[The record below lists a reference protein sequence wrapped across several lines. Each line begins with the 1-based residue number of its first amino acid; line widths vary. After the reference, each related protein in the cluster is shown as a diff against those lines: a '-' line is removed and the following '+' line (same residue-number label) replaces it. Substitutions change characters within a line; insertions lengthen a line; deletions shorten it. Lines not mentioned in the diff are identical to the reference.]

1 MSSSSSPD
9 PTTAIERLQDA
20 VTDGRAENIRY
31 RQNQLQSLHARL
43 REEAGSICAALA
55 KDAQSS
61 SAEVEAEYYLAMDA
75 VRHFYDS
82 LNFNEEHE
90 KEYAVTHGKD
100 NATRRL
106 GAGLVV
112 IRPTSHTRFYSIVTP
127 LAAAISA
134 GNCVIV
140 ELQDTLL
147 QVDSVLRKL
156 LPAALDVNTFYL
168 TKTITD
174 SSILETA
181 LLVDQTSASSSPS
194 SITTN
199 SLTNQLLS
207 STRSRT
213 VAIVD
218 RTADIQAAA
227 QAITNARFGF
237 GGTSP
242 YAPDLVLV
250 NEFVKQD
257 FFEACSKYATLAF
270 ARESSVAKKVSG
282 NQSEETRKAVKEAE
296 DRKQVSSFGSN
307 DFKLIDILDRST
319 PLMDMKISGR
329 YLPIATC
336 SGLVDAIFTQQFEN
350 PLLAGYF
357 FADPGSAKYLAHH
370 LPCHVSCLNQIPVQ
384 LLVGPAAPIA
394 HDADY
399 LYRYSKAMFSVARPQ
414 YVEPPPEAFVK
425 AAGLLAGD
433 GSKNKITPSAVRA
446 LAIQPLRPT
455 GQPKNEQLGFFEA
468 GFLTMA
474 SITLFGIL
482 PIVGYTT
489 WVTSRKAIELAL
501 RWRHT

>member
-1 MSSSSSPD
+1 MSSSSSD
-9 PTTAIERLQDA
+9 TTLAIERLQDA

-31 RQNQLQSLHARL
+31 RQNQLQSLHASL

-61 SAEVEAEYYLAMDA
+61 SAEVEAEYYLVMDA

-147 QVDSVLRKL
+147 QIDSVLRKL
-156 LPAALDVNTFYL
+156 LPAALDINTFYER
-168 TKTITD
+168 I
-174 SSILETA
+174 ILKHEPQSHKPA
-181 LLVDQTSASSSPS
+181 DLIHEHPHRRHRGQDGRHPGGGQGDHQRPV
-194 SITTN
+194 
-199 SLTNQLLS
+199 QLW
-207 STRSRT
+207 RH
-213 VAIVD
+213 
-218 RTADIQAAA
+218 
-227 QAITNARFGF
+227 F
-237 GGTSP
+237 P

-270 ARESSVAKKVSG
+270 AKESSAAKKVSG

-399 LYRYSKAMFSVARPQ
+399 LYRYSKEMFSVVRPQ
-414 YVEPPPEAFVK
+414 YVEPLPEAFAK

-433 GSKNKITPSAVRA
+433 SKNNKTAPSAV
-446 LAIQPLRPT
+446 QPLKPT

-474 SITLFGIL
+474 SITLFGFL

-489 WVTSRKAIELAL
+489 WITSRKAIELAL
-501 RWRHT
+501 RWKHQ

>member
-1 MSSSSSPD
+1 MPSSPD
-9 PTTAIERLQDA
+9 TIAIERLQDA
-20 VTDGRAENIRY
+20 VIDGRAENIRY
-31 RQNQLQSLHARL
+31 RQNQLQSLHASL
-43 REEAGSICAALA
+43 REEAGGICAALA

-82 LNFNEEHE
+82 LNFAEEHE

-140 ELQDTLL
+140 ELQDTIL
-147 QVDSVLRKL
+147 QLDSVLRKL
-156 LPAALDVNTFYL
+156 LPTSLDINTFCL

-181 LLVDQTSASSSPS
+181 LLVDQTSASSN
-194 SITTN
+194 TTS

-207 STRSRT
+207 STSTRT

-227 QAITNARFGF
+227 KAITNARFSF
-237 GGTSP
+237 GGTST

-270 ARESSVAKKVSG
+270 AKESAARKVSG
-282 NQSEETRKAVKEAE
+282 NQSEETRKAVKDAE

-370 LPCHVSCLNQIPVQ
+370 LPCHVSSLNQIPVQ

-399 LYRYSKAMFSVARPQ
+399 LYRYNKAMFSVARPQ
-414 YVEPPPEAFVK
+414 YVEPLPAAFVK
-425 AAGLLAGD
+425 AADLLAGD
-433 GSKNKITPSAVRA
+433 SKKKITPSAIRT
-446 LAIQPLRPT
+446 LAVQPLKPT
-455 GQPKNEQLGFFEA
+455 GQPKNGQLGFFEA

-489 WVTSRKAIELAL
+489 WITSRKAIELAL
-501 RWRHT
+501 RWRQQ

>member
-1 MSSSSSPD
+1 MSSSSPD
-9 PTTAIERLQDA
+9 TTAIERLQDA

-43 REEAGSICAALA
+43 RDEAGSLCGALA
-55 KDAQSS
+55 RDSQASG
-61 SAEVEAEYYLAMDA
+61 AEVETEYYLAMDA

-82 LNFNEEHE
+82 LDFKAEHE
-90 KEYAVTHGKD
+90 REYAVTHGRD

-112 IRPTSHTRFYSIVTP
+112 VRPTSHTRFYSIVTP

-140 ELQDTLL
+140 ELQDALL

-156 LPAALDVNTFYL
+156 LPAVLDVNTFCL
-168 TKTITD
+168 TKTIAD

-181 LLVDQTSASSSPS
+181 LLVDQTSASSPPSPS
-194 SITTN
+194 SN
-199 SLTNQLLS
+199 ANRSLTNQLLS
-207 STRSRT
+207 ATTTRT

-227 QAITNARFGF
+227 RAITSARFSF

-270 ARESSVAKKVSG
+270 ARESSAAKKVSG
-282 NQSEETRKAVKEAE
+282 NQSEATRKAVKDAE
-296 DRKQVSSFGSN
+296 DRKQVSSFGSS
-307 DFKLIDILDRST
+307 DFKLIDILDRTT

-399 LYRYSKAMFSVARPQ
+399 LYRYNKGITSSRCQKPSSRPLT
-414 YVEPPPEAFVK
+414 YCWGGGGEE
-425 AAGLLAGD
+425 
-433 GSKNKITPSAVRA
+433 GSTKNKKNKMTPSAIRA
-446 LAIQPLRPT
+446 LAVKPLKPT
-455 GQPKNEQLGFFEA
+455 GQPKNDQLGFFEA

-489 WVTSRKAIELAL
+489 WITSRKALELAL
-501 RWRHT
+501 RWRH